1 MQFDPR
7 RLSDLKEVAESVVRI
22 KRDLIVR
29 NHLLGQKKGE
39 NARYYSEAPV
49 RIQQT
54 RINKNNWNRYMNNNN
69 KKIPEKKK
77 EIRHCPNREEDNPE
91 N

>member
-1 MQFDPR
+1 MQFDPW

-69 KKIPEKKK
+69 KKIPEKK
-77 EIRHCPNREEDNPE
+77 RNTSLSQPRGG
-91 N
+91 